1 MADRQVK
8 VTYSLPAQ
16 LVEGVRSAVREGA
29 APSYSA
35 FIEWALAEELR
46 RTRERAL
53 EEAFEEAGRDA
64 ELAADIAAV
73 QEDFAGADAEL
84 AGDGE

>member
-8 VTYSLPAQ
+8 VTYSLPAN

-35 FIEWALAEELR
+35 FIERALAEELR

-53 EEAFEEAGRDA
+53 EEAFKLAA
-64 ELAADIAAV
+64 EDPGLAADIAAV
-73 QEDFAGADAEL
+73 QEEFAGADAEL
-84 AGDGE
+84 AGGGE